1 MSTDNISLGGAGP
14 GAAGWRGLPP
24 AVWAHGLG
32 LLLLLIGG
40 LLLLAAAAG
49 IAAALAWLGG
59 MAALLGAGVS
69 IWAWRRGPG
78 VATGGAHDALMQAAL
93 DVPATALAITQADGA
108 LVRANKAYR
117 QLLGGYPSPVRL
129 DPAGE
134 AAREARICG
143 QGQVE
148 AFAGE
153 QTLVV
158 TARRFQQAPD
168 HLIWEVVPL
177 AVGPG
182 DESFLQQ
189 CRLLL
194 APWLERLDIAL
205 LLTDRQ
211 GRIVFASPLAKRW
224 GDGQAVAGAALE
236 GVLHRRAKGDHGFG
250 AAAQAMPV
258 RAEQIPL
265 PGGVGQVVLLR
276 RAEAAGNAA
285 IEAVQAPHAP
295 GEGISRHVF
304 SAAPIG
310 MALLDEKGD
319 VLRANKVLRQLAAI
333 DDQRA
338 DFNLTDVL
346 VDADKAAAKA
356 LLEAVGKG
364 AGNQKPVD
372 VHFAAAPEVVSQLF
386 ATPVPDGAGEMILFV
401 KDTTEQKR
409 LELQFAQAQKMQAIG
424 QLAGGIAHD
433 FNNILTAI
441 IGFCDLLTVRHNAGD
456 ASFSDI
462 MQIKQNANRA
472 ANLVRQLLAF
482 SRKQTLRPSVID
494 ITDALAELHNL
505 LRRLIGE
512 NIELKMQHGRNLG
525 AIKVDQGQLEQVII
539 NLAVNARDAMPG
551 GGTLTITTSRI
562 EASDVAALGHE
573 IMPSGD
579 YIALEVR
586 DTGQGIPKENL
597 QKIFEPFFTT
607 KEVGRGTGLGLSTV
621 YGIVKQTGGFI
632 FATSEPGEGAA
643 FTIYLPV
650 HVPTPDER
658 PQVAERKSEDV
669 ADLWGRGTILL
680 VEDEDPVR
688 TFATRA
694 LGKKG
699 YTVLEAA
706 SGEAALDLVRRH
718 DGTIDLVV
726 SDVVMPNMDGPTL
739 VQEIRKLMPTVKV
752 IFISGYAQDGFR
764 DQLADGS
771 YGFLPKPF
779 SLSQLAEAVKGALVG
794 EAEQAQ

>member
-1 MSTDNISLGGAGP
+1 M
-14 GAAGWRGLPP
+14 
-24 AVWAHGLG
+24 
-32 LLLLLIGG
+32 
-40 LLLLAAAAG
+40 
-49 IAAALAWLGG
+49 
-59 MAALLGAGVS
+59 
-69 IWAWRRGPG
+69 
-78 VATGGAHDALMQAAL
+78 
-93 DVPATALAITQADGA
+93 
-108 LVRANKAYR
+108 
-117 QLLGGYPSPVRL
+117 
-129 DPAGE
+129 
-134 AAREARICG
+134 
-143 QGQVE
+143 
-148 AFAGE
+148 
-153 QTLVV
+153 
-158 TARRFQQAPD
+158 
-168 HLIWEVVPL
+168 
-177 AVGPG
+177 
-182 DESFLQQ
+182 
-189 CRLLL
+189 
-194 APWLERLDIAL
+194 
-205 LLTDRQ
+205 
-211 GRIVFASPLAKRW
+211 
-224 GDGQAVAGAALE
+224 
-236 GVLHRRAKGDHGFG
+236 
-250 AAAQAMPV
+250 
-258 RAEQIPL
+258 
-265 PGGVGQVVLLR
+265 
-276 RAEAAGNAA
+276 
-285 IEAVQAPHAP
+285 
-295 GEGISRHVF
+295 
-304 SAAPIG
+304 
-310 MALLDEKGD
+310 D
-319 VLRANKVLRQLAAI
+319 VL
-333 DDQRA
+333 
-338 DFNLTDVL
+338 
-346 VDADKAAAKA
+346 
-356 LLEAVGKG
+356 
-364 AGNQKPVD
+364 
-372 VHFAAAPEVVSQLF
+372 FAAAPEVVSQLF
-386 ATPVPDGAGEMILFV
+386 AKPVTDGAGDMIVFV

-494 ITDALAELHNL
+494 VTDALAELHNL

-512 NIELKMQHGRNLG
+512 NIELKIQHGRHLG
-525 AIKVDQGQLEQVII
+525 AVKVDQGQLEQVII

-551 GGTLTITTSRI
+551 GGTLSITTSRI
-562 EASDVAALGHE
+562 EAPEVANLGHE

-579 YIALEVR
+579 YVAIEVR

-632 FATSEPGEGAA
+632 FAQSEPGEGAA

-650 HVPTPDER
+650 HVPSPDER
-658 PQVAERKSEDV
+658 PPVLERKSEDV

-699 YTVLEAA
+699 YTVLDAA

-718 DGTIDLVV
+718 DGPIDLVV

-779 SLSQLAEAVKGALVG
+779 SLSQLAEAVKSALVG
-794 EAEQAQ
+794 DGEDPR